1 MALAGTMMIF
11 ERDALAGWRER
22 VDEITSRDLKQ
33 PILAEDPDTRR
44 WVMVDSSCLQ
54 QAAFRVA
61 CLHKTC
67 ELS

>member
-44 WVMVDSSCLQ
+44 WVTVDFALLKAGCIQDSLPPQ
-54 QAAFRVA
+54 D
-61 CLHKTC
+61 L
-67 ELS
+67 